1 MTVML
6 KVRPIWKKNQREN
19 APMLLWSQ
27 SWMMLLVL
35 TVKHRDDNEAANKVD
50 NQLPIE
56 QPNKLQFKNH
66 DEVLNKDKY

>member
-1 MTVML
+1 
-6 KVRPIWKKNQREN
+6 
-19 APMLLWSQ
+19 MLLWSQ

-35 TVKHRDDNEAANKVD
+35 TMKHRDDNEAADKVD

-66 DEVLNKDKY
+66 DEALNKDKY